1 MRAVSSVLPN
11 TTAATVLSPS
21 PHKRPT

>member
-1 MRAVSSVLPN
+1 VSSVLPN

-21 PHKRPT
+21 PHKRPR